1 MEQKSIHKNFIWNS
15 IFQALTVI
23 TPLITAPYVA
33 RTLQPEGVG
42 VFSYANSIVSYFVL
56 LANLGTVTYAQR
68 EISYIQEDIDKRSE
82 AFWNV
87 FFLRFITSVVTL
99 IFYLVFSF
107 FSRFRFLFLI
117 LGLNIV
123 SVIFDVSWFYQGME
137 NFGTIMRKNIV
148 VRILTVLS
156 IFVFVHREEDL
167 PIYCLVLGMGTLLGY
182 LAQWMQLRSLVNKP
196 DWSRIHPFSDIKTV
210 LSLFIPTI
218 AIQLYT
224 ILDKTMIGLFSGV
237 GADNGYYE
245 EAMKFAR
252 LTQTLVISL
261 STVMLPRIG
270 SCYAQG
276 KNEEI
281 RKYIYQSFQYVWAVA
296 IPLSFGLI
304 GISDNLVPWFLGE
317 NFEKVSALLKI
328 LSLLLIIIGINTIT
342 GNEYLIP
349 TNRQNEYTKTVMLGA
364 GVNISLNLLLIPHLF
379 SIGAALASVVAET
392 SIAGYQL
399 FITRKELSFKNII
412 QCSKKY
418 LCAGTIMLLILR
430 IENHCFDA
438 SMVHTMIMILTGGA
452 TYLVILLVLR
462 DRFIIDNLKVGMNI
476 FRNCRSSN
484 CKKHV

>member
-1 MEQKSIHKNFIWNS
+1 MEPKSIHQNFIWNS

-33 RTLQPEGVG
+33 QTLQPEGVG

-56 LANLGTVTYAQR
+56 LANLGTVNYAQR

-117 LGLNIV
+117 LGLNIA
-123 SVIFDVSWFYQGME
+123 SVIFDVSWFYLGME

-237 GADNGYYE
+237 GAENGYYE

>member
-42 VFSYANSIVSYFVL
+42 VFSYVNSIVSYFVL

-68 EISYIQEDIDKRSE
+68 EISYIQEDIDKRSV

-87 FFLRFITSVVTL
+87 FFLRFITSIGTFILYL
-99 IFYLVFSF
+99 IFSF
-107 FSRFRFLFLI
+107 FSRFKFLFLI

-123 SVIFDVSWFYQGME
+123 SIIFDVSWFYQGME
-137 NFGTIMRKNIV
+137 NFGTIMWKNII

-182 LAQWMQLRSLVNKP
+182 LAQWVQLRSLVNKP

-237 GADNGYYE
+237 GAENGYYE

-281 RKYIYQSFQYVWAVA
+281 RKYIYKSFQYVWAVA

-399 FITRKELSFKNII
+399 YITRKELSLKNII

-418 LCAGTIMLLILR
+418 LCAGTIMLVILR
-430 IENHCFDA
+430 IENHCFAA
-438 SMVHTMIMILTGGA
+438 SMVHTMIMILTGVV

-462 DRFIIDNLKVGMNI
+462 DRFIIDNLKVGLNI
-476 FRNCRSSN
+476 FRNYRSSN

>member
-1 MEQKSIHKNFIWNS
+1 M
-15 IFQALTVI
+15 FQALTVI

-42 VFSYANSIVSYFVL
+42 VFSYVNSIVSYFVL

-68 EISYIQEDIDKRSE
+68 EISYIQEDVDKRSI

-87 FFLRFITSVVTL
+87 FFLRFITSVVTFILYL
-99 IFYLVFSF
+99 IFSF

-137 NFGTIMRKNIV
+137 NFGTIMRKNIII
-148 VRILTVLS
+148 RILTVLS
-156 IFVFVHREEDL
+156 IFAFVHREEDL
-167 PIYCLVLGMGTLLGY
+167 PIYCLVLGMGTFLGY
-182 LAQWMQLRSLVNKP
+182 MAQWVQLRSLVNKP

-210 LSLFIPTI
+210 LSLFVPTI

-237 GADNGYYE
+237 GAENGYYE

-276 KNEEI
+276 KKEEI

-364 GVNISLNLLLIPHLF
+364 SVNISLNLLLIPHLF